1 MHTQQPFV
9 IIPWQNDFISGLMER
24 VLTDTDHNPGDAL
37 IIFPHSRPRKYLH
50 DSLRFNEQLPKPFL
64 MPQIFQVSD
73 VFHMLR
79 SELETTPPH
88 TIEVLDRVGLLMECM
103 KDINQNESFTN
114 GPLKSMP
121 LNDPQRFF
129 PWGIRLNS
137 LLEDFFNQNKTP
149 EDYYHME
156 GQVVPFAATLLSQ
169 LGRIHEA
176 YTAKLEQRGWTTP
189 GYDAF
194 RVLQLLQESNT
205 SVGALSNK
213 KIYIAGFYGLT
224 GVEKELFQILRD
236 QYGATV
242 ILHSDAGLVTG
253 SKTHWACREHRKWIT
268 DWAAS
273 TELSETSQTRVQD
286 IQIYEGFDLH
296 SQLDALEQKLLQQ
309 DSISDTAVVLPDTG
323 LMMPVLHHL
332 PRKDVNI
339 SMGYPLWRSNLFQL
353 LEVVLHLQENKRAD
367 GYYWK
372 DLIALI
378 RHPYIK
384 MLTIGEE
391 RPFGVTLHTMEKELR
406 RGKKYTTPF
415 TIALTFD
422 EQVTATP
429 EIMQD
434 LLTRVLHHAISAWEE
449 ISTPAD
455 LANALAELCT
465 ILLEHGGNL
474 WERFPID
481 AESMYR
487 IMRRVIP
494 SLRECSLAHEEFSQ
508 GVLFTILREIIRGER
523 VPFEADPLTG
533 LQVLGMLE
541 SRLLHFKNVY
551 VLDATENKLPG
562 LPGNDPLLPDSL
574 RGMLGL
580 PDSRHRES
588 VAAYN
593 FYRLI
598 HGAENVHVLYQTGS
612 ERSGIFEEKHIRSR
626 FVEELLWKEECKQQ
640 KLLHPGDAPLHGISY
655 PVTTIKQDDYVIER
669 TSKINDL
676 FEQFLTKPVSP
687 SALNMYLSC
696 PMRFYQERLCN
707 LRPVDEVTETE
718 DFAAIGDLFHKVL
731 EEFFKNYLHKET
743 EFSKLDPEPLQLLY
757 VKMLHESGMKEEVP
771 FDSFVM
777 MEIAGKERLARFL
790 RNQPNAK
797 IDSLEKRLIKC
808 ISVDEKERSITG
820 IADRI
825 DIRGNSRV
833 VLDYK
838 TGSIQKPDNGLWQDE
853 FLHAQLR
860 TWDGG
865 FEDPLE
871 ALADKVQNLQLPAY
885 LYMMKDDR
893 LTSSCDAGW
902 VELKKDGKEHL
913 FFEKIE
919 EDLHDEIICD
929 QIPLILQFMLRHME
943 KSPIIRPQKGRH
955 CQWCTCTAG
964 CSV

>member
-1 MHTQQPFV
+1 MHTQPFV

-24 VLTDTDHNPGDAL
+24 VLRDTDNNPGDAL
-37 IIFPHSRPRKYLH
+37 IIFPHSRPRKYLS
-50 DSLRFNEQLPKPFL
+50 DSLRFNEALPKPFL

-73 VFHMLR
+73 VFQMLR
-79 SELETTPPH
+79 SELEATPPH
-88 TIEVLDRVGLLMECM
+88 VIEVLDRVGLLMECIQ
-103 KDINQNESFTN
+103 DINKKDTFTS
-114 GPLKSMP
+114 GPLQSLP

-129 PWGIRLNS
+129 PWGMRLNS

-156 GQVVPFAATLLSQ
+156 GQVVPFAATLLGQ
-169 LGRIHEA
+169 LGRIHDA
-176 YTAKLEQRGWTTP
+176 YTEKLETRGWTTP

-194 RVLQLLQESNT
+194 RVLQLLKES
-205 SVGALSNK
+205 SSPVMSLSHK
-213 KIYIAGFYGLT
+213 KIYVAGFYGLT
-224 GVEKELFQILRD
+224 GVEKELFRILHAE
-236 QYGATV
+236 YGAT
-242 ILHSDAGLVTG
+242 IMLHSDAALATEGQ
-253 SKTHWACREHRKWIT
+253 THWACREHRKWISE
-268 DWAAS
+268 WAAG
-273 TELSETSQTRVQD
+273 TDLCETPEEREQD
-286 IQIYEGFDLH
+286 LQLYEGFDLH
-296 SQLDALEQKLLQQ
+296 SQLDAMEQQLLTQ

-372 DLIALI
+372 DIISLI

-391 RPFGVTLHTMEKELR
+391 RPFGVTLHNMEKELR
-406 RGKKYTTPF
+406 RGKSYTTPF
-415 TIALTFD
+415 TIPFTRDENAAASEEVMQELLHNVLTC
-422 EQVTATP
+422 
-429 EIMQD
+429 
-434 LLTRVLHHAISAWEE
+434 AITAWEE
-449 ISTPAD
+449 IATPAQ
-455 LANALAELCT
+455 LADTLSNLCT
-465 ILLEHGGNL
+465 VLLEHGGNL

-487 IMRRVIP
+487 IMRKVIP

-574 RGMLGL
+574 RSMLGL
-580 PDSRHRES
+580 PDARHRES

-598 HGAENVHVLYQTGS
+598 HGATNVHVLYQTGS

-626 FVEELLWKEECKQQ
+626 FVEELLWKEECVQG
-640 KLLHPGDAPLHGISY
+640 KLLEAGDAPLHGISY
-655 PVTTIKQDDYVIER
+655 PVATIQKEDHVIER
-669 TSKINDL
+669 TATINTMI
-676 FEQFLTKPVSP
+676 EGFLAKPVSP
-687 SALNMYLSC
+687 SALNTYLNC
-696 PMRFYQERLCN
+696 PMQFYLERIGN
-707 LRPVDEVTETE
+707 LRPVDEVNEAE

-731 EEFFKNYLHKET
+731 EKFFTGYLHKET
-743 EFSKLDPEPLQLLY
+743 EFGKLDPEPLQRLY
-757 VKMLHESGMKEEVP
+757 IEMLHESNIKEEVP
-771 FDSFVM
+771 FDSFM
-777 MEIAGKERLARFL
+777 MLETAGKERLRRFL
-790 RNQPNAK
+790 SNQPRAK
-797 IDSLEKRLIKC
+797 IDALEKRLIKT
-808 ISVDEKERSITG
+808 IDVDGKERSIAG

-825 DIRGNSRV
+825 DIRDNTRV
-833 VLDYK
+833 ILDYK
-838 TGSIQKPDNGLWQDE
+838 TGNIHKPDNGLWNDE
-853 FLHAQLR
+853 FLLAQLR
-860 TWDGG
+860 TWDGDIN
-865 FEDPLE
+865 DPLE
-871 ALADKVQNLQLPAY
+871 QLSEKISNLQLPAY
-885 LYMMKDDR
+885 LYMMHNPQ
-893 LTSSCDAGW
+893 LSSTCDAGW

-913 FFEKIE
+913 FFEKIDDE
-919 EDLHDEIICD
+919 LHDEIITEH
-929 QIPLILQFMLRHME
+929 IPLILQFMLRHIE
-943 KSPIIRPQKGRH
+943 KSPIIRPRKGRH